1 MVTSSVLSCKP
12 LKDTQNM
19 LLRLDRQIGT
29 NFERLLQAAAATV
42 AHAAQTRCNE
52 DEDRNQMPRNSM
64 LDQAL
69 TRLIAHRSKFPSA
82 SRRQHLSCRR
92 TGPGGGHFLNCG
104 HSPPRKQP
112 GHLGSARRSKR
123 LGPLRV
129 CEVRCWLA
137 DFYGASPGT
146 SRRRQH
152 CRTGDP
158 GVRRTNGPTSPAIRR
173 CSSPER
179 ELQRR
184 RP

>member
-29 NFERLLQAAAATV
+29 NFGRLLQAAAATV
-42 AHAAQTRCNE
+42 AHAAQTRCND

-82 SRRQHLSCRR
+82 SRRQHLSCRLMDIPR
-92 TGPGGGHFLNCG
+92 LENSLVTWEVPGARSASALSASVRFDV
-104 HSPPRKQP
+104 
-112 GHLGSARRSKR
+112 GSQISTV
-123 LGPLRV
+123 PLQAQAAV
-129 CEVRCWLA
+129 ANTVAPEN
-137 DFYGASPGT
+137 
-146 SRRRQH
+146 
-152 CRTGDP
+152 P
-158 GVRRTNGPTSPAIRR
+158 GVRRTNGPTSPTIRR